1 MAREVAASAEVDARK
16 QASDMVRQHGRRKAE
31 EIAWEYSDRCKA
43 NGDKDRYEAWQAV
56 IRNIT
61 ERTEHPAIDSETRV
75 PVDHGTVMPFIVDD
89 RVPPDRIEMR
99 GAGGKLLGTITNV
112 GDG

>member
-43 NGDKDRYEAWQAV
+43 TGDKERYEAWQAV
-56 IRNIT
+56 IRI
-61 ERTEHPAIDSETRV
+61 
-75 PVDHGTVMPFIVDD
+75 IVD
-89 RVPPDRIEMR
+89 RHEIPSIS
-99 GAGGKLLGTITNV
+99 G
-112 GDG
+112 